1 MELPFPPQPPCIFH
15 NLCTYITILGPGTG
29 YTGYLNKVWQ
39 LKNLFK
45 TVTLPSWNVY
55 MLWFNFILG
64 LNFISI
70 CFKLII
76 IHYQT
81 PKQRELKF
89 KPRIKYDP
97 QQIYAT
103 NYKMWV
109 IFSPESTVRPIFEL
123 SYPIKTIRLSMNE
136 FQNGRELRWLCIIF
150 SFKNGK
156 MFIKKNQ
163 DLQYTEWWRCQA
175 SEIGWQWMILSKL
188 APQNSEIKGSTLMLH
203 FFWCSRM
210 PSCEKTWRVLAS
222 CLEELGQPFTF

>member
-1 MELPFPPQPPCIFH
+1 
-15 NLCTYITILGPGTG
+15 
-29 YTGYLNKVWQ
+29 
-39 LKNLFK
+39 
-45 TVTLPSWNVY
+45 

-70 CFKLII
+70 FFKLII

-123 SYPIKTIRLSMNE
+123 PYPIKTIRLSLNE

-156 MFIKKNQ
+156 MFIKKKSRPTI
-163 DLQYTEWWRCQA
+163 Y
-175 SEIGWQWMILSKL
+175 WMMEMSSIRNWMKMEDFVQTDPTKFRDQRVNLNVTFFL
-188 APQNSEIKGSTLMLH
+188 VFQNAFL
-203 FFWCSRM
+203 
-210 PSCEKTWRVLAS
+210 
-222 CLEELGQPFTF
+222 